1 MIDKNSAASW
11 KNIPI
16 GSTITLTDEQS
27 IRDSMERGEGVA
39 GRDYIVE
46 SVWNIFHD
54 ERLAEWRLYKLADD
68 EQDIWLVVR
77 IVDQTVD
84 LLVCF
89 EPDEFKPGNR
99 KDAIEMDQAWIFDEP
114 DDIDNFKFD
123 ELNFSREIIWEALVK
138 EEETDVVFS
147 LKRTGVMYGSCTYTP
162 DSSGLGRMMAAVAEY
177 RTDAEF
183 ENPDLFLFELGGE
196 NSTEGGLITML
207 IGCSINFS
215 EIEVLE
221 AQVDKPV
228 VAHKP
233 SMWEKVLKKL
243 S

>member
-1 MIDKNSAASW
+1 MIDKNSPAAW
-11 KNIPI
+11 KKIPI
-16 GSTITLTDEQS
+16 GSTITLTDDQS
-27 IRDSMERGEGVA
+27 IKDSMDRGEGVV
-39 GRDYIVE
+39 GRDYTIE

-77 IVDQTVD
+77 IVDQSVD

-89 EPDEFKPGNR
+89 EPEEFEPGNR
-99 KDAIEMDQAWIFDEP
+99 KDAIELDQAWIFDEP
-114 DDIDNFKFD
+114 DDIDNFKYD
-123 ELNFSREIIWEALVK
+123 ELKFTPEIIWEVLDED
-138 EEETDVVFS
+138 EEKDAVFKM
-147 LKRTGVMYGSCTYTP
+147 KRTGVMYGSCTYNP
-162 DSSGLGRMMAAVAEY
+162 ESSGLGRMMAAVVEY
-177 RTDAEF
+177 RSETDF

-196 NSTEGGLITML
+196 NSDEGGLITML
-207 IGCSINFS
+207 IGCSINTS

-221 AQVDKPV
+221 MQADKPV